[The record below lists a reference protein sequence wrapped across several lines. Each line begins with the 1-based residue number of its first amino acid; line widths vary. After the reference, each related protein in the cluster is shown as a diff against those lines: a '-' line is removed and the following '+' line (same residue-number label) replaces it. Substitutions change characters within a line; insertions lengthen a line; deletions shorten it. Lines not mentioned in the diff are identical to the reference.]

1 MAAACGSFDHI
12 FDKPLSESPTF
23 LESLSPW
30 KHIKKSIDNT
40 PPSFTELFGELHFK
54 DNHVDIN
61 NNNNSPTKISK
72 ISNGSKS
79 LPSSIK
85 NKKDF
90 RHSES
95 FSSMNSES
103 LSMCTEGLGFESFD
117 EVDGL
122 SNDEAGKKNQVRRR
136 MSILGIKIDEN
147 NYHRYSIITGETP
160 PPLSCIGRSAEKHN
174 WLCFISYREG
184 GRLIL
189 KEVRIPMQEF
199 LHACRENGRLKMQ
212 FIHSDEEDEE
222 EEEEKENIQDRIL
235 SKNIDIEHEDE

>member
-1 MAAACGSFDHI
+1 MAAACGSFDHL

-54 DNHVDIN
+54 DSHADDNNH
-61 NNNNSPTKISK
+61 NNNSPTKISK

-85 NKKDF
+85 KTKDF

-117 EVDGL
+117 EADGL
-122 SNDEAGKKNQVRRR
+122 CNDEAGRRNQVRRR

-147 NYHRYSIITGETP
+147 NYHRYSIIKGETP
-160 PPLSCIGRSAEKHN
+160 PPLSCIGRSAGKP

-184 GRLIL
+184 GRLIM
-189 KEVRIPMQEF
+189 KEVRIPTQEF

-212 FIHSDEEDEE
+212 FIHSDEEEE
-222 EEEEKENIQDRIL
+222 EEENQDRIF
-235 SKNIDIEHEDE
+235 KNIEHEDEL

>member
-1 MAAACGSFDHI
+1 MAAACGSFDLI

-30 KHIKKSIDNT
+30 KHIKKSIDTT

-54 DNHVDIN
+54 DTHADD
-61 NNNNSPTKISK
+61 NNNSPTK

-122 SNDEAGKKNQVRRR
+122 CNDEAGKKNQVRRR
-136 MSILGIKIDEN
+136 RMSCLGIKIDEN
-147 NYHRYSIITGETP
+147 NYQRYSIIRGETP
-160 PPLSCIGRSAEKHN
+160 PPLSCIGRSGKP

-184 GRLIL
+184 GRFIL
-189 KEVRIPMQEF
+189 KEVRIPTQEF

-212 FIHSDEEDEE
+212 FIHSDEEEE
-222 EEEEKENIQDRIL
+222 EEEEKNQDRIF
-235 SKNIDIEHEDE
+235 KNIEHEDE